1 MNTYINY
8 QELSFIMKNKS
19 SDCKTLFQGILAKE
33 KISLKDEIST
43 EKIRDRLGT
52 VRSVDTRLDG
62 TCKFTF
68 MLGQCKMSFRSFLN
82 DSDAIKNKVFTGSKA
97 VFYKILTSEEIEFI
111 NNNLEY
117 KNKQKHNFK

>member
-1 MNTYINY
+1 MSTYINY

-19 SDCKTLFQGILAKE
+19 SDCKLLFQSILTKE
-33 KISLKDEIST
+33 KIVLKDEVSIK
-43 EKIRDRLGT
+43 ELVDRLGT
-52 VRSVDTRLDG
+52 VRSVDSRLDG

-82 DSDAIKNKVFTGSKA
+82 DADAIKNKVFTGSKS

-117 KNKQKHNFK
+117 KNKQKHNFR

>member
-19 SDCKTLFQGILAKE
+19 SDCKILFQGILAKE
-33 KISLKDEIST
+33 KISLKDEVST
-43 EKIRDRLGT
+43 DKLKDRLGT
-52 VRSVDTRLDG
+52 VRSVDSRLDG

-82 DSDAIKNKVFTGSKA
+82 DADAIKNKEFTGSKG
-97 VFYKILTSEEIEFI
+97 VFYKILTEAEIEFI
-111 NNNLEY
+111 NKNLEY
-117 KNKQKHNFK
+117 KNKQKHNFR

>member
-1 MNTYINY
+1 MTVYINY

-33 KISLKDEIST
+33 KISLKDEVST
-43 EKIRDRLGT
+43 EKLRDRLGT
-52 VRSVDTRLDG
+52 LRSVDSRLDG

-68 MLGQCKMSFRSFLN
+68 MLRQCKMSFRSFLN
-82 DSDAIKNKVFTGSKA
+82 DADAIKNKAFTGSKA
-97 VFYKILTSEEIEFI
+97 VFYKILTEAEIEFI
-111 NNNLEY
+111 NKNLEY